1 MLYKCYT
8 NVLCLLGSLAKISIW
23 VYMTVADLG
32 SEKVAGGGGGGGG
45 DTPEDF
51 LADLGQLSGLIKE
64 FVHK

>member
-32 SEKVAGGGGGGGG
+32 SEKVAGGGGEGEGI
-45 DTPEDF
+45 PLKIF
-51 LADLGQLSGLIKE
+51 LANLGQLSGLIKE